1 MPGKL
6 NLSEFHKV
14 TSALSGMQVGGP
26 QVGRGGAPLAASEDY
41 DQHGYAVPRDNV
53 QVLKLFYTTQRYS
66 LVSCNRREESLYSLV
81 IFTEPIP

>member
-26 QVGRGGAPLAASEDY
+26 QVSTRGGAPLAASEDY

-53 QVLKLFYTTQRYS
+53 QVQKQAFAYS
-66 LVSCNRREESLYSLV
+66 HVHSQV
-81 IFTEPIP
+81 FTVFLTSFASGQ